1 MPFRCFQAFVL
12 FRHSFVKV
20 VDPVDAAA
28 IEQHK
33 IQMIKVK
40 VFNERNTWFEKVK
53 LFMQYV
59 VVSPAKYWY
68 VNYCFATIL
77 IMNFTHANLMVHIYV
92 M

>member
-20 VDPVDAAA
+20 VDPVDAAD

-40 VFNERNTWFEKVK
+40 VFNERKGYMHGLKKSNYLCNTLLYHLPNIGMSTTALPQF
-53 LFMQYV
+53 
-59 VVSPAKYWY
+59 
-68 VNYCFATIL
+68 
-77 IMNFTHANLMVHIYV
+77 
-92 M
+92 

>member
-1 MPFRCFQAFVL
+1 M
-12 FRHSFVKV
+12 KV
-20 VDPVDAAA
+20 VDPVDAAD
-28 IEQHK
+28 IDQTENTDDQGQS
-33 IQMIKVK
+33 IQW
-40 VFNERNTWFEKVK
+40 EEGLYTWFEKVK

-77 IMNFTHANLMVHIYV
+77 IMNVTHANLMVHLYV